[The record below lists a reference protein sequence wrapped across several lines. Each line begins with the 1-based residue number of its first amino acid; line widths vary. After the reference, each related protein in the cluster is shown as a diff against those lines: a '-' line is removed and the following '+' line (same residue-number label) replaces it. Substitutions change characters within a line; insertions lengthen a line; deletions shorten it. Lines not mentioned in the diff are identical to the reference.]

1 MAIKLESVT
10 KTYDNGVIQTK
21 ALISVN
27 LTIEEG
33 EFVVVLGPSGSG
45 KSTLL
50 NIMGGLDHPSEG
62 HVTIQEKRLDLMDEK
77 QLTEFRRKHMGFI
90 FQQYNLLQ
98 TLTGTENVELGAYI
112 SKNPMDVNVLI
123 DQVGLSAIKD
133 KYPHQMSG
141 GEQQRISIARALVKR
156 PSVLLCDEPTGALDE
171 TNGKEILKLLQDL
184 NTRYQT
190 TIILITHNP
199 AITQIADRVIK
210 MNSGR
215 VIENV
220 INLEKTDASVLSWS

>member
-123 DQVGLSAIKD
+123 D
-133 KYPHQMSG
+133 
-141 GEQQRISIARALVKR
+141 
-156 PSVLLCDEPTGALDE
+156 
-171 TNGKEILKLLQDL
+171 
-184 NTRYQT
+184 
-190 TIILITHNP
+190 
-199 AITQIADRVIK
+199 
-210 MNSGR
+210 
-215 VIENV
+215 
-220 INLEKTDASVLSWS
+220 

>member
-77 QLTEFRRKHMGFI
+77 QLTEFRRRHMGFI

-215 VIENV
+215 VVENV
-220 INLEKTDASVLSWS
+220 INFEKTDASVLSWS